1 MSKSMFGKK
10 SKTRRRIDVGALLAA
25 PLGIGVVLAAQTLAG
40 VPASTLFQA
49 EAALI
54 VFGGTLAAVLVSH
67 SPREVMAAVR
77 AAGRTF
83 VSGHNDIDAL
93 SANIT
98 TLAGRAHRRGLIALE
113 VEVDDVADPFLRE
126 GVKFAIDEPSVDAV
140 RELMTVEAQ
149 VRASQDDVPAR
160 IFDAAAGYAPTLGIL
175 GAVLGLIDVMRHLSA
190 PTSLGSGIAT
200 AFIATAYGVGVAN
213 LVLLPMAGRLREQAH
228 LAARRRELMTHGVC
242 GIHQRMHPR
251 MLAHKLRAFG
261 AAGAAVEDRAGRFE
275 TSTPAVTSELG
286 QRLPA

>member
-1 MSKSMFGKK
+1 MSKSSFGKPAK
-10 SKTRRRIDVGALLAA
+10 PRRRLEVGALLAA
-25 PLGIGVVLAAQTLAG
+25 PLGIGVVLAAQALAG
-40 VPASTLFQA
+40 VPAGTLFQA

-67 SPREVMAAVR
+67 SPREVLAAVR

-83 VSGHNDIDAL
+83 VSEHHDVDTL
-93 SANIT
+93 STSIA
-98 TLAGRAHRRGLIALE
+98 TLAGRAHRRGLVTLE
-113 VEVDDVADPFLRE
+113 GDIDSIADPFLRE

-140 RELMTVEAQ
+140 REVMTVEAQ

-190 PTSLGSGIAT
+190 PASLGSGIAT

-213 LVLLPMAGRLREQAH
+213 LVLLPMAGRLRERAH
-228 LAARRRELMTHGVC
+228 LAARRRDLVTHGVC
-242 GIHQRMHPR
+242 GIHQRMHPK

-261 AAGAAVEDRAGRFE
+261 AGEAAVVDRAGRFV
-275 TSTPAVTSELG
+275 TPTPASEVG
-286 QRLPA
+286 ARLPA

>member
-1 MSKSMFGKK
+1 MSHAIFGKP
-10 SKTRRRIDVGALLAA
+10 SKPRRRIDVGALLAA

-40 VPASTLFQA
+40 VPAGTLFQA

-54 VFGGTLAAVLVSH
+54 VFGGTLAAVLISH
-67 SPREVMAAVR
+67 SPREVLAALR

-83 VSGHNDIDAL
+83 VSERNDVDTVA
-93 SANIT
+93 ATIT

-113 VEVDDVADPFLRE
+113 SDVETIAEPFLRE
-126 GVKFAIDEPSVDAV
+126 GVKFAIDESSVEAV

-190 PTSLGSGIAT
+190 PASLGSGIAT
-200 AFIATAYGVGVAN
+200 AFIATAYGVGVSN
-213 LVLLPMAGRLREQAH
+213 LLLLPMAGRLRERAH
-228 LAARRRELMTHGVC
+228 LASRRRDLMTHGVC
-242 GIHQRMHPR
+242 GIHQRMHPK

-261 AAGAAVEDRAGRFE
+261 AGEAAVIDRAGRFAA
-275 TSTPAVTSELG
+275 PAPSAADVAD
-286 QRLPA
+286 RLPA